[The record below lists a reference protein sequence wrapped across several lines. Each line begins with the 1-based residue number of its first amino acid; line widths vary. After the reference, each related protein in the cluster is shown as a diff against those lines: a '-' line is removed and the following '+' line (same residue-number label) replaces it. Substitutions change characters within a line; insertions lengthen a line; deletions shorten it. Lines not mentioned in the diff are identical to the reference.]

1 MNSGLEL
8 TTLKM
13 DDQPTI
19 HCKINN
25 FNRMKAI
32 VFLFLVIQ
40 LSLFNGSAQ
49 NLENALGGVNTNFQL
64 FSDTTNLNPTN
75 QLIIK
80 RAEKNSSS
88 DASFGTGWG
97 YGYQSFHIEFI
108 SDKNLT
114 EKTFKYRAGRDNED
128 KLELTFYGSNHVVL
142 ATCLVH
148 YSVVDL
154 LSHSSADSSRYF
166 YSIDLVDI
174 HIVLLNETIKI
185 NLIKRVSDR
194 K

>member
-1 MNSGLEL
+1 
-8 TTLKM
+8 
-13 DDQPTI
+13 
-19 HCKINN
+19 
-25 FNRMKAI
+25 MKAI

-49 NLENALGGVNTNFQL
+49 NLENALGGVKTNFQL

-75 QLIIK
+75 QMIIK
-80 RAEKNSSS
+80 RAEKKSSS
-88 DASFGTGWG
+88 DVSFGTGWG

-108 SDKNLT
+108 ADKNLT

-128 KLELTFYGSNHVVL
+128 KLELTFHGSSNVVL

-154 LSHSSADSSRYF
+154 LYHSSAVSSRYF
-166 YSIDLVDI
+166 YSIDLIDI
-174 HIVLLNETIKI
+174 PLVLLNETVKI